1 MLSRLCR
8 AVSIVAVSL
17 FASSFATNAVAET
30 VLTHH
35 LHQELRGGNA
45 PQPIGKL
52 PAAQVMQLDIVLPLR
67 DQAALDK
74 FVAEIGDPNSP
85 NYRQFLSP
93 AQFAAVFGPSQ
104 ADYDTTV
111 AYLKAN
117 GFTVTGGE
125 FLGREIQVKA
135 PVSVVESTFHVA
147 MNVYQHPYENRTFY
161 SPDREPTTSLP
172 FPLWHITGL
181 DNFATPHMAGVN
193 KYDVARKLG
202 VTPDS
207 ISPKATTG
215 SGPSASYLGSDMRA
229 AYYTSVG
236 GTLTGTGQNLGI
248 FFFGGIGY
256 GLNLTDLATYYT
268 NAGQT
273 YPSTT
278 ITALSTDGTATACN
292 YTRAGGYCDDTVEN
306 IELTQALGMAPN
318 LATIISYVGNG
329 NTLDDTAMLSA
340 MVTHYPLP
348 TTIANIWAWNP
359 DDPTTDNPYF
369 QQMIAQGQNFLCSSG
384 DDSNWGTTTTTTYY
398 DDPWPGDDPYVVVV
412 GGTSLTTASAGGA
425 WQSEKAWGYASGGQ
439 YYGSGGGISPNKF
452 AIPAWQSLSGVI
464 TSTNKGSTVYRDGP
478 DVAANADFTFYSC
491 ANQSGCTA
499 NVQGGTEFP
508 TAMWAGYLA
517 DINQGIAATSNGG
530 STLGFLNPVIYPANL
545 LSTYP
550 QNFHDITTGTS
561 GIYSAVA
568 NYDLVT
574 GWGSPG
580 STLAPT
586 LIGTPIGT
594 PTFFLTA
601 YPTSY
606 TVPVSGPVVNATPIG
621 VASRYGFTGTIT
633 YTAVGTGGLTCSMPS
648 NTFTSANVNTT
659 LVNTLSI
666 ATAGVTTKGTYTCT
680 LTGTSGS
687 ITSAPIVI
695 SVVISSIATASF
707 TLTPATAS
715 YTLTNFNTIM
725 DTITATSV
733 GSFAAPVTLS
743 CAATGGITCSMGTS
757 PVTLTA
763 GGTATSVDT
772 IVLSGISTAPGTYV
786 VTVTGVS
793 TTPALTETTTINII
807 SPGNT
812 FTLTPTTTSYSI
824 ASGTPE
830 SDNITTTS
838 VGLFAGTVALTCT
851 PISGITCTMT
861 PSSATLTAGGS
872 ATPVP
877 VLAINTTGATAVG
890 SFPLVV
896 TGVSGTTTVTTTVT
910 VNITSLLP
918 PAYAIVP
925 NTYTL
930 AIASIGGSATDPL
943 TLNADATFS
952 GTVNLACAI
961 TATPANV
968 NDAPTCS
975 VAPNS
980 AVVPAGGSVTGPV
993 LTIGTTAAHFKSGGL
1008 HSSLETRRVEWLA
1021 GGLFLALLLF
1031 PLRRRRLPLLAVIL
1045 TALLLSGS
1053 LIGCSGLNPRQTIG
1067 SSDPGTTLGA
1077 YTVTVIGTPANSTSS
1092 PVEEATITLTV
1103 N

>member
-8 AVSIVAVSL
+8 AVSIFAVSL
-17 FASSFATNAVAET
+17 FAFSSASSALAET

-35 LHQELRGGNA
+35 LHQELRGTNA
-45 PQPIGKL
+45 PQPLSKL
-52 PAAQVMQLDIVLPLR
+52 PASQIMQLDIVLPLR
-67 DQAALDK
+67 DQAGLDK
-74 FVAEIGDPNSP
+74 FVAEVGDPNSP

-93 AQFAAVFGPSQ
+93 AQFSAMFGPSQ

-117 GFTVTGGE
+117 GFTVIGGE
-125 FLGREIQVKA
+125 FLGREIEVKA

-193 KYDVARKLG
+193 KYDVAKKLG
-202 VTPDS
+202 VTPES

-229 AYYTSVG
+229 AYYTSNG

-268 NAGQT
+268 NVGQT
-273 YPSTT
+273 YPSTA
-278 ITALSTDGTATACN
+278 ISVLSVDGTATACT

-306 IELTQALGMAPN
+306 IELTQALGMAPG
-318 LATIISYVGNG
+318 LSSIISYVGNG
-329 NTLDDTAMLSA
+329 NTLNDTGMLSA

-348 TTIANIWAWNP
+348 TTISNIWAWNP
-359 DDPTTDNPYF
+359 DDPTSDNPYF

-384 DDSNWGTTTTTTYY
+384 DDSNWGLTTTTTYY
-398 DDPWPGDDPYVVVV
+398 DDPWPGDDPYVVSV

-425 WQSEKAWGYASGGQ
+425 WKSETAWGYTSGGE

-452 AIPAWQSLSGVI
+452 AIPAWQSLTGVI
-464 TSTNKGSTVYRDGP
+464 TGTNKGSTVYRDGP
-478 DVAANADFTFYSC
+478 DVAGNADFTFYSC
-491 ANQSGCTA
+491 ADQSGCTA
-499 NVQGGTEFP
+499 NAQGGTEFP

-517 DINQGIAATSNGG
+517 VINQGISATSAGG

-545 LSTYP
+545 LSSYP

-574 GWGSPG
+574 GWGTPG

-594 PTFFLTA
+594 PSFFLTA
-601 YPTSY
+601 YPTTY

-680 LTGTSGS
+680 VTGTSGS
-687 ITSAPIVI
+687 TTSAPIVI
-695 SVVISSIATASF
+695 SVVITSIATASF
-707 TLTPATAS
+707 NLVPATAS

-733 GSFAAPVTLS
+733 GSFAAPVALS
-743 CAATGGITCSMGTS
+743 CAATGGITCTMLPTS
-757 PVTLTA
+757 VTLTA

-772 IVLSGISTAPGTYV
+772 IVLSGISGAAGTYV

-793 TTPALTETTTINII
+793 TTPALTETATINII

-812 FTLTPTTTSYSI
+812 FTLVPATASYSI
-824 ASGTPE
+824 VSGTPE
-830 SDNITTTS
+830 SDTITATS
-838 VGLFAGTVALTCT
+838 VGLFAGTVGLTCT
-851 PISGITCTMT
+851 PTGGITCSLLPTST
-861 PSSATLTAGGS
+861 TLTAGGTGTS
-872 ATPVP
+872 
-877 VLAINTTGATAVG
+877 VLSLNTTAVTSIG
-890 SFPLVV
+890 SYPITI

-910 VNITSLLP
+910 VNITSILA

-925 NTYTL
+925 NNYSLTIGT
-930 AIASIGGSATDPL
+930 IGGSATDPL

-961 TATPANV
+961 TAYPTAAN
-968 NDAPTCS
+968 DIPTCS
-975 VAPNS
+975 VAPSS
-980 AVVPAGGSVTGPV
+980 AVVPAGGSVTGPI
-993 LTIGTTAAHFKSGGL
+993 LTIGTTAAHLKSGGL
-1008 HSSLETRRVEWLA
+1008 HSSIEKKRVEWLA

-1031 PLRRRRLPLLAVIL
+1031 PLRRRRLPLLAVVL
-1045 TALLLSGS
+1045 TALMLSGS
-1053 LIGCSGLNPRQTIG
+1053 LIGCSELNPAKTIG
-1067 SSDPGTTLGA
+1067 TTDPGTTIGV
-1077 YTVTVIGTPANSTSS
+1077 YTVTVIGTPANTTSS
-1092 PVEEATITLTV
+1092 PVEQANITLTV
-1103 N
+1103 Q